1 MKKIFLAALLSLSA
15 SSAFADM
22 TNGACFQ
29 PQNAIEFTLANGT
42 GWNSAALSD
51 ITSTVTPTL
60 TPENYFQLG
69 TTPTADSSSQFYSQF
84 LSFPKVSLFNS
95 NMSWSGE
102 FSIAGKFALG
112 GSLFA
117 RLSAFI
123 GANLGFS
130 QAQIPVT
137 GITVEVS
144 VNGTG
149 DGLETPVPKVPFLT
163 GYKPV
168 TMKSG
173 LGYGIMVGLGKE
185 TSFGSMSV
193 DLGVVFRS
201 FRFYFPSATAIQ
213 TSAGVQVTPKQ
224 GLKNIDILENIN
236 DFTLSNLDNNTYGSY
251 YNRFTQTGFRFGGS
265 LSFKLI
271 ENLSFGVSIAAEI
284 FGNQT
289 FTITPNLSS
298 FSSTATTASA
308 TTTTT
313 TTTDTNT
320 TGTNTTNG
328 KNINNT
334 GMAYSTVTAAAKNV
348 VTSVM
353 MTLTY
358 SVPVGN

>member
-22 TNGACFQ
+22 NNGACFQ
-29 PQNAIEFTLANGT
+29 PQNAIEFTLANGA

-60 TPENYFQLG
+60 TAANYFSLG
-69 TTPTADSSSQFYSQF
+69 TAPTTTPETFYSQF
-84 LSFPKVSLFNS
+84 LSFRKPSLFTA
-95 NMSWSGE
+95 NMGWSGE

-137 GITVEVS
+137 GITVFA
-144 VNGTG
+144 NATDTG
-149 DGLETPVPKVPFLT
+149 ALDIPQPNSPFLT

-201 FRFYFPSATAIQ
+201 FSFYFPSATAIKTGQ
-213 TSAGVQVTPKQ
+213 AANGVIANQ
-224 GLKNIDILENIN
+224 GLAPILPGQQIN
-236 DFTLSNLDNNTYGSY
+236 EASLSLTDNNTYGSY

-271 ENLSFGVSIAAEI
+271 ENLSFGISIAAEI
-284 FGNQT
+284 FGKQT
-289 FTITPNLSS
+289 FTINPNLSS
-298 FSSTATTASA
+298 FSSTATTAS

-313 TTTDTNT
+313 TTTDNSDTGVNT
-320 TGTNTTNG
+320 VNG

-334 GMAYSTVTAAAKNV
+334 GMAYATITAAAKNV